1 MDLDLGSFIIAPL
14 EMRKKK
20 TTALHEYN
28 DTLLRCSKCTSQ
40 QLWIVSLNAYVN
52 LFLSTAAQ
60 QNCFYSNQISNFLH
74 FWQYRNRITESKNH
88 RITKV
93 RKDLQD
99 HAVQLF
105 TYHQYFPT
113 EPCSLLQHLNVA

>member
-28 DTLLRCSKCTSQ
+28 DTLIRCSKCTSQ

-88 RITKV
+88 RITEV
-93 RKDLQD
+93 GKDLQD
-99 HAVQLF
+99 HLVQPS

-113 EPCSLLQHLNVA
+113 KPCPLLHLNIS